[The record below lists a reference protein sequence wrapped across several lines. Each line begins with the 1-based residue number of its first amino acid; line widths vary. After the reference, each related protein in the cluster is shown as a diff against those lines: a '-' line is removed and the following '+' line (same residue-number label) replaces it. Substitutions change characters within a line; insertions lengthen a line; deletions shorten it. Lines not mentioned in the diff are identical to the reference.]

1 MSCNGKNYNPQPP
14 NVWSRAS
21 GYKLDIPYQDFL
33 MRRKVS
39 SLAHYN
45 NSSGLTKHQV
55 YAKIAS
61 SNWVNRKTVWEDLV
75 PTTCPPKWLPVSY
88 SGVPGR
94 GFLYSPLV
102 KPIYTFGRKPSTS
115 AGGSNFPDGY
125 KFI

>member
-1 MSCNGKNYNPQPP
+1 MSCNGNNYNPQPP

-21 GYKLDIPYQDFL
+21 GYKLDIPYHELL
-33 MRRKVS
+33 MNRKVS
-39 SLAHYN
+39 SLAYSQ
-45 NSSGLTKHQV
+45 NSSGLTKKQT

-61 SNWVNRKTVWEDLV
+61 GNWVNKKTVWALDV
-75 PTTCPPKWLPVSY
+75 PVSCPAKWLPVSY

-94 GFLYSPLV
+94 GFLYSPIV
-102 KPIYTFGRKPSTS
+102 KPIYKFDRKPSTS